1 MGKQFNMNWC
11 LLSIVILYNL
21 RGFEG
26 QLVIDVA
33 NGVLN
38 TEQNKPE
45 VHSAVAEPTNII
57 SDGKLCDPNVQQYS
71 GYIHFS
77 GFLGD
82 KSYFFWLLES
92 RSNPVTDP
100 LVVWLTGGPG
110 CSSQM
115 ALLTENGP
123 CWANEFG
130 NGTIPNEFSWT
141 NKANVIWVDQPA
153 GAGFSSGVWDY
164 DEHGVQEDFHA
175 FLQEFYKQ
183 LPQYKNNTLFIT
195 GESYAGHYIPA
206 ISHYIWEKN
215 QEDNGE
221 FKIPMKGIAIG
232 NGLTNTEIQY
242 TAYPDM
248 AFDGGKSE
256 GGSLAEGVIT
266 NQYVQDIMR
275 AAVAPCT
282 ALIHECN
289 AGIPIISE
297 ESCLAA
303 FIVCNYAEQIPY
315 QLSGYNP
322 YDMRI
327 KCEKFPLCYDFS
339 NVETY
344 LNRDDVKEALGAEGS
359 WESCNWNVNQ
369 LFKVDF
375 MTSYHKGI
383 PDLLH
388 DDIEVLIYAGDVD
401 YICNWLGNK
410 KWVLDLE
417 WDGKNEFNL
426 AEDKP
431 WNLSTG
437 ENMGR
442 IRSYKNFK
450 FLQVYNAGHMVP
462 MDHPKAADEM
472 LFSWLDGSMGEEKV
486 KQEHIP
492 KQFDQSATPNIVV
505 IH

>member
-1 MGKQFNMNWC
+1 MNWC

-21 RGFEG
+21 RGIENH
-26 QLVIDVA
+26 LVIDLS
-33 NGVLN
+33 NGVSSKEHDL
-38 TEQNKPE
+38 PE
-45 VHSAVAEPTNII
+45 AYSNVAEPTNII

-92 RSNPVTDP
+92 RSNPSTDP

-123 CWANEFG
+123 CWANEYG

-153 GAGFSSGVWDY
+153 GAGFSTGTWDY
-164 DEHGVQEDFHA
+164 GEGGVAEDFYD

-206 ISHYIWEKN
+206 ISNHIWEKN
-215 QEDNGE
+215 QEDNDDFE
-221 FKIPMKGIAIG
+221 IPLRGLAIG

-242 TAYPDM
+242 TEYPDM
-248 AFDGGKSE
+248 ALDGGKSE
-256 GGSLAEGVIT
+256 GGSLEEGVIT

-275 AAVAPCT
+275 AAVPPCT
-282 ALIHECN
+282 ALIKECN
-289 AGIPIISE
+289 AGIPVVSTE
-297 ESCLAA
+297 ACLGAY
-303 FIVCNYAEQIPY
+303 IVCNYGEQIPY

-327 KCEKFPLCYDFS
+327 KCEKLPLCYDFD
-339 NVETY
+339 NVDKF
-344 LNRDDVKEALGAEGS
+344 LNRPDVQETLGAKGS
-359 WESCNWNVNQ
+359 WTSCNMLANK
-369 LFKVDF
+369 LYIADF
-375 MTSYHKGI
+375 MKNFHHEI
-383 PDLLH
+383 ANLLENGL
-388 DDIEVLIYAGDVD
+388 EVLIYAGDVD

-410 KWVLDLE
+410 MWVKALE
-417 WDGKNEFNL
+417 WEGKEAFN
-426 AEDKP
+426 AADDEP
-431 WNLSTG
+431 WTLSTG
-437 ENMGR
+437 ETAGR
-442 IRSYKNFK
+442 LRTYKNFQ

-462 MDHPKAADEM
+462 MDQPQAASEM
-472 LFSWLDGSMGEEKV
+472 LNTWLEGTLGL
-486 KQEHIP
+486 HFGP
-492 KQFDQSATPNIVV
+492 KISG
-505 IH
+505 